1 MINCLCSFPQAAPS
15 PAGSTGVAKSESSDS
30 VFSVGSGSA
39 VSVSG
44 GGGHARR
51 SSESGV
57 FTLPSP
63 PSSTFA
69 AAAIPATTNFSYGSQ
84 VMLGTL
90 LKSG

>member
-1 MINCLCSFPQAAPS
+1 MINFLFCSFPQAAPS

-39 VSVSG
+39 VSVSGG

-84 VMLGTL
+84 VYLVHD
-90 LKSG
+90 